1 MSEMPNNLLS
11 KDSDIV
17 KRTALPRVCTVMFAL
32 FMFLTLV
39 LSLSCRP
46 SSKGRFCGT
55 NLAGLQKGLIV
66 YAYDH
71 DSRYPPADKWCDLLI
86 QDDIATP
93 KVFVC
98 PQSDAKIGE
107 SSYAMNENVGGR
119 KPSELPPD
127 IVVLF
132 ETKRG
137 WNQSGGPEILTTEN
151 HRGKGCNVVFND
163 GNVNFV
169 RAEHLGQLKWK
180 TEDVKQ

>member
-1 MSEMPNNLLS
+1 M
-11 KDSDIV
+11 
-17 KRTALPRVCTVMFAL
+17 T
-32 FMFLTLV
+32 
-39 LSLSCRP
+39 
-46 SSKGRFCGT
+46 G
-55 NLAGLQKGLIV
+55 
-66 YAYDH
+66 YAHDH
-71 DSRYPPADKWCDLLI
+71 DGRYPPADKWCDLLI
-86 QDDIATP
+86 HDRRAIP
-93 KVFVC
+93 KQFVC
-98 PQSDAKIGE
+98 SQSDAKIGE